1 MKESIR
7 KRLNLSPVEQVGF
20 VYKDLDAAIALYE
33 PLFGPFEV
41 QKFGPLE
48 WEYRGRPEESEIYMA
63 MGKSGDIEI
72 ELIQWVSG
80 ETPHK
85 EFIDAGCEGM
95 HHLRFAVDNLEE
107 KLREAAEFGYAV
119 IWKKHF
125 AEGVAAA
132 YLEREGD
139 PLLIEL
145 FENIYR

>member
-1 MKESIR
+1 MPESIR
-7 KRLNLSPVEQVGF
+7 KQLNLGPVEQIGF

-41 QKFGPLE
+41 QKYGVME
-48 WEYRGRPEESEIYMA
+48 WEYRGRPEESEISLA
-63 MGKSGDIEI
+63 IGKSGDIEI

-85 EFIDAGCEGM
+85 EFIDAGREGM
-95 HHLRFAVDNLEE
+95 QHLRFSVDNLEE
-107 KLREAAEFGYAV
+107 KLREAEELGYV
-119 IWKKHF
+119 TIWKKHF
-125 AEGVAAA
+125 AEGIAAA
-132 YLEREGD
+132 YLERDGD